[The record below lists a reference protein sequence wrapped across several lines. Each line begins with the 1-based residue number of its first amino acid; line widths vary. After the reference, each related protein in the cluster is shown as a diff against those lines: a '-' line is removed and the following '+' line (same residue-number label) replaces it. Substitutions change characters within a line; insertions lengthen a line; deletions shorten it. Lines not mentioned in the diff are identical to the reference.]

1 MIAFLGLSAVWTLSQ
16 SPSESDR
23 DMSKPYFITY
33 FYEANEN
40 LAVHA
45 DIVHL
50 NDTFLAAYPDHK
62 NVLEKAFD
70 PEIQTMKWMDGYRW
84 LGSVGCDPDEIA
96 YNAWLTLFE
105 GVGDPDNTKEGL
117 Y

>member
-1 MIAFLGLSAVWTLSQ
+1 MKRNILIFLLLRCLMIAFLGLSAVWTLSQ

-50 NDTFLAAYPDHK
+50 NDTLIAAYPDQK

-84 LGSVGCDPDEIA
+84 LGSVG
-96 YNAWLTLFE
+96 
-105 GVGDPDNTKEGL
+105 
-117 Y
+117 